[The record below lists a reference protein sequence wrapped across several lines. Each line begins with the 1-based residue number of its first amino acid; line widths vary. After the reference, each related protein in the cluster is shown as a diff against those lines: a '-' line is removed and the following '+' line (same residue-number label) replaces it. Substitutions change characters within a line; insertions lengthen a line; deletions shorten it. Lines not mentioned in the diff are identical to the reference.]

1 MDPYPSLIPQATNPA
16 RYVARAV
23 EYYGQTVAEGSVI
36 VFLIPAACHNHR
48 QFPPDGDVFDIHR
61 QQRQHVGFG
70 VGIHYCLGAALAR
83 LEGRIA
89 LEEILKRFP
98 EWDIDLEN
106 ARMSSSST
114 IRGWDSMPALI
125 P

>member
-70 VGIHYCLGAALAR
+70 VGIHYCLGAALAQQ
-83 LEGRIA
+83 EGRIA
-89 LEEILKRFP
+89 LKEILKRFP

-114 IRGWDSMPALI
+114 IRGWDTMPAFV

>member
-1 MDPYPSLIPQATNPA
+1 
-16 RYVARAV
+16 
-23 EYYGQTVAEGSVI
+23 
-36 VFLIPAACHNHR
+36 
-48 QFPPDGDVFDIHR
+48 
-61 QQRQHVGFG
+61 

-83 LEGRIA
+83 LEGCIA

-98 EWDIDLEN
+98 EFDVDLEN

-114 IRGWDSMPALI
+114 TRGWDAMPALI

>member
-1 MDPYPSLIPQATNPA
+1 MTRD
-16 RYVARAV
+16 VD
-23 EYYGQTVAEGSVI
+23 YYGQTVPQDSITVL
-36 VFLIPAACHNHR
+36 LISSACHDHR
-48 QFPPDGDVFDIHR
+48 QFPPDGDVFDIHW
-61 QQRQHVGFG
+61 QPHQHVAFG

-89 LEEILKRFP
+89 LEDVLKRFP
-98 EWDIDLEN
+98 EWDIDMAN

-125 P
+125 PDRRAR